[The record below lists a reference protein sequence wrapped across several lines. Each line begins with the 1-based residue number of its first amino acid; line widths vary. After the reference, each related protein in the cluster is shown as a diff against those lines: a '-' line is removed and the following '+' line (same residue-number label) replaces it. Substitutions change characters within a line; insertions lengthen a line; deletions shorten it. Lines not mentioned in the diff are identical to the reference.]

1 MVRSSWLL
9 RWWIIIWTK
18 ISFSG
23 GWHCLGN
30 LKNPMIHLT
39 ILITQIRYLPLSL
52 GYLVASCD
60 HGRWMWW
67 FWFCQT
73 SKVLVQEN
81 SKLSKKNFSACV
93 FATTFFFQMKEMRD
107 EEPTLKNSILPIFY
121 AWMVLFFLE
130 KKSPKKPL
138 WTWPPSSCGLLR
150 EWVWLLIWWHLLD
163 LLCWRVR
170 GRSVSRWR
178 SG

>member
-1 MVRSSWLL
+1 MEDSMVRSSWLL

-81 SKLSKKNFSACV
+81 SKLSKKTLVLVFLQPRFFSKWRRWEMKNQPLKTPFCPY
-93 FATTFFFQMKEMRD
+93 FMLGWFCFFWK
-107 EEPTLKNSILPIFY
+107 KNLPRNHC
-121 AWMVLFFLE
+121 E
-130 KKSPKKPL
+130 HG
-138 WTWPPSSCGLLR
+138 PP
-150 EWVWLLIWWHLLD
+150 H
-163 LLCWRVR
+163 RV
-170 GRSVSRWR
+170 VS
-178 SG
+178 